1 MNSNFNCVFCEKVEN
16 KDYLKEN
23 ETAVS
28 FLDSYP
34 LTEGHTLI
42 IPKRHISEIFNLDS
56 KEYTD
61 IWEIINATNKSLTD
75 TLSPDGFNIG
85 VNVGKEAGQTI
96 DHAHLHL
103 IPRYKG
109 DIADPRGGIRWV
121 IPDKAPYW
129 E

>member
-1 MNSNFNCVFCEKVEN
+1 MPKIFMCGKKS
-16 KDYLKEN
+16 
-23 ETAVS
+23 
-28 FLDSYP
+28 SYQ
-34 LTEGHTLI
+34 
-42 IPKRHISEIFNLDS
+42 IFH
-56 KEYTD
+56 
-61 IWEIINATNKSLTD
+61 
-75 TLSPDGFNIG
+75 IG

>member
-1 MNSNFNCVFCEKVEN
+1 VFCEKVEN

>member
-1 MNSNFNCVFCEKVEN
+1 MNSNVNCVFCQKVED
-16 KDYLKEN
+16 KDYLIEN

>member
-1 MNSNFNCVFCEKVEN
+1 M
-16 KDYLKEN
+16 
-23 ETAVS
+23 
-28 FLDSYP
+28 
-34 LTEGHTLI
+34 
-42 IPKRHISEIFNLDS
+42 DS

-109 DIADPRGGIRWV
+109 DIADPRGGIRWI

>member
-1 MNSNFNCVFCEKVEN
+1 MNSNVHCVFCQKVED
-16 KDYLKEN
+16 KDYLIEN

-42 IPKRHISEIFNLDS
+42 IPKRHISEIFELDS
-56 KEYTD
+56 KEHAD
-61 IWEIINATNKSLTD
+61 IWEIINATKKLLSD

-85 VNVGKEAGQTI
+85 VNVGKEAGQTVN
-96 DHAHLHL
+96 HAHLHL

-109 DIADPRGGIRWV
+109 DVADPRGGIRWV

>member
-1 MNSNFNCVFCEKVEN
+1 MNSNVNCVFCQKVED
-16 KDYLKEN
+16 KDYLIEN

-109 DIADPRGGIRWV
+109 DIADPRGGIRWI

>member
-1 MNSNFNCVFCEKVEN
+1 MNANVNCVFCQKVED
-16 KDYLKEN
+16 KDYLIEN

-75 TLSPDGFNIG
+75 TLSPDGVDIG

>member
-1 MNSNFNCVFCEKVEN
+1 MNSNVNCVFCQKVED
-16 KDYLKEN
+16 KDYLIEN
-23 ETAVS
+23 ETAFS

>member
-1 MNSNFNCVFCEKVEN
+1 VFCQKVED
-16 KDYLKEN
+16 KDYLIEN

-109 DIADPRGGIRWV
+109 DIADPRGGIRWI

>member
-1 MNSNFNCVFCEKVEN
+1 VFCEKVEN

-42 IPKRHISEIFNLDS
+42 IPKRHISEIFELDS
-56 KEYTD
+56 KEHAD
-61 IWEIINATNKSLTD
+61 IWEIINATKKLLSD

-85 VNVGKEAGQTI
+85 VNVGKEAGQTVN
-96 DHAHLHL
+96 HAHLHL

-109 DIADPRGGIRWV
+109 DVADPRGGIRWV